1 RYVLPINFAQAA
13 LGAEIEVPTVHGKVS
28 MKVPAG
34 TQTGT
39 KFRLR
44 GKGAPKLNGNSNGD
58 QTVVVKVVTPK
69 NLNEEQ
75 KASLRA
81 FAKASNDEVSEEDR
95 GFFDKLKDAFS

>member
-1 RYVLPINFAQAA
+1 
-13 LGAEIEVPTVHGKVS
+13 
-28 MKVPAG
+28 M
-34 TQTGT
+34 
-39 KFRLR
+39 
-44 GKGAPKLNGNSNGD
+44 
-58 QTVVVKVVTPK
+58 VVKVVTPK